1 MGEQK
6 DIHRQS
12 NQFEDPGDHDVFCKL
27 FADRIDRQ
35 VCVIRK
41 QELNK
46 KEGFSCSGCKNES
59 NEITSA

>member
-6 DIHRQS
+6 DIRRQS
-12 NQFEDPGDHDVFCKL
+12 SQSDESGDHDVFCKL

-41 QELNK
+41 QELNT
-46 KEGFSCSGCKNES
+46 KEGFSCSGCDNDS
-59 NEITSA
+59 NE